1 MPGIPVRVLALA
13 AAVSLACGRDS
24 FAESGIAKNSPSV
37 SSSVVT
43 ISTCDDGGQA
53 LTAAL
58 RAATQGQEF
67 DITCSSIS
75 LTTGGLDIFVP
86 DITVVGTRPTPT
98 LIDANGRRAFFSE
111 AYGTLTLKNL
121 GVRNAS
127 KLFSGGCVFTEGDVI
142 LRNSTLTNCTATT
155 DVQYDPQQTADIR
168 GGAISAGG
176 TVTLYG
182 STISYSAATS
192 VNGNAY
198 GGAIDASGV
207 ILKPALD
214 AQNHPIPGT
223 GSSISYSVANATG
236 TGHGLGGAIHAHGVR
251 AYYSTI
257 SGCIGKTVGAIYVDD
272 QTHLFNSTISGN
284 HTMTAGGI
292 GGISSLRAFYS
303 YQSTVA
309 FNVGFAVSVGL
320 DPQGRV
326 QKAILRD
333 SIISN
338 STKYQTTNPSV
349 DFTVDPAVTVS
360 GSDNIL
366 QKYSIQNP
374 QLINTIANTDP
385 LLGPLESNGGSTK
398 THLLRS
404 GSPALGRVQPAIIP
418 GAILPGSDQ
427 RGLSRPSNKNKHS
440 DIGSVED
447 TLFKDGAD
455 G

>member
-1 MPGIPVRVLALA
+1 MPGITIRVVALA
-13 AAVSLACGRDS
+13 AAISLACGRNS
-24 FAESGIAKNSPSV
+24 FAESEISGNLPSV

-86 DITVVGTRPTPT
+86 DITVVGTGPTPT
-98 LIDANGRRAFFSE
+98 MIDANGRRAFFSE

-176 TVTLYG
+176 MVTLYG
-182 STISYSAATS
+182 SMISYSAALS
-192 VNGNAY
+192 VNGNAF

-214 AQNHPIPGT
+214 PQNHPIPGT
-223 GSSISYSVANATG
+223 GSSISYSFANATG
-236 TGHGLGGAIHAHGVR
+236 TGRGLGGAIHAHGVR

-257 SGCIGKTVGAIYVDD
+257 SGCMGKNVGAIYVDD

-284 HTMTAGGI
+284 HTMTANAV
-292 GGISSLRAFYS
+292 GGISNLRAFYS

-309 FNVGFAVSVGL
+309 FNVGYAVSVSL

-326 QKAILRD
+326 QKAVLRD

-366 QKYSIQNP
+366 QKYTVKNS
-374 QLINTIANTDP
+374 QLTNTIANTDP

-398 THLLRS
+398 THVPRS
-404 GSPALGRVQPAIIP
+404 GSPALGSVQSATIP
-418 GAILPGSDQ
+418 GGILPGFDQ
-427 RGLSRPSNKNKHS
+427 RGFTRKVKKHS

-447 TLFKDGAD
+447 TLFKDGID